1 MLRCVRTQLVTKLSM
16 LDKGRA
22 VVSWRLRGEIGFVPV
37 DVSLESQ
44 FTLDLITGRVRSLL
58 RCCPSPLLGDGHP
71 ARTSSRF
78 NFQARKSWAA
88 EDGYTPLHVPLKLS
102 LSISFGV
109 AYRPHGR
116 SLPYPASGLTR

>member
-1 MLRCVRTQLVTKLSM
+1 M

-58 RCCPSPLLGDGHP
+58 RCCPFPSLATVTLQGHP
-71 ARTSSRF
+71 ADSV
-78 NFQARKSWAA
+78 Q
-88 EDGYTPLHVPLKLS
+88 GM
-102 LSISFGV
+102 
-109 AYRPHGR
+109 
-116 SLPYPASGLTR
+116 

>member
-44 FTLDLITGRVRSLL
+44 FTLDLITGRVRFAASVL
-58 RCCPSPLLGDGHP
+58 SSSLLGDGHP
-71 ARTSSRF
+71 ARIPIRF
-78 NFQARKSWAA
+78 SAR
-88 EDGYTPLHVPLKLS
+88 HV
-102 LSISFGV
+102 
-109 AYRPHGR
+109 
-116 SLPYPASGLTR
+116 